1 MPSPSH
7 DQLAEPLESSLSDRY
22 RIERELGAGG
32 MATVYLAEDV
42 KHHRKVAIKV
52 LHAELSA
59 LLGPERFIKEIEL
72 TANLQHPHILPLFD
86 SGSAD
91 GLLFY
96 VMPYVDGETLRGR
109 LERERQLSIAD
120 SVRIATEVAD
130 ALEYA
135 HKHGVIHRDIKPEN
149 ILLHDGRVLVAD
161 FGIALAVQQ
170 AGGQR
175 MTQTGLS
182 LGTPQYM
189 SPEQAMGEKS
199 IDARSDVYA
208 LAAVTYEMLAGDPP
222 FTGSSV
228 QAIVAKVMSEKP
240 PSLHTVRDTVPAY
253 VEVAVLTALAK
264 LPADRFASAAA
275 FAIAL
280 NNSSGA
286 ATADAILRRDG
297 TPSSARARIRDP
309 LVLGF
314 GALAILLIA
323 ALGLLANRSRTGSD
337 PFPIRTEIVA
347 DSGPP
352 TGTAALSPDGHTVVY
367 TGLSP
372 AGQSVD
378 GTTVTGQGQMLYLRH
393 LDQLVSQP
401 MAGTDQAASPV
412 FSPDGKWVVFFANR
426 RRLVKVPIDGGAP
439 VPLADVADNGGVDWS
454 SRGDIVIGPGVI
466 EGLKGLFRVNPSGG
480 ALIPLTRIDSSRKE
494 LSHEWPRF
502 VADGKTVLFTI
513 WYGSIERS
521 ELAAASIDDGK
532 AVPLGVLGARALAV
546 VDGQLVYVRADGM
559 LMAVPFDVRK
569 LRTSGV
575 ATPLQESIRL
585 SDGSGGDANAFLT
598 NGGGLVFARGA
609 TKRHLVWVDRT
620 GVTRPAMTDVR
631 DFASVRLSPS
641 GHQVALEIGASA
653 SGDDWIL
660 DLDSGTLTPLTTTR
674 NNRNPVWSPDGR
686 RVLYV
691 SSRSGRAAFWWQP
704 ADGSGPAVK
713 AGEALHNP
721 WWIDLAPD
729 GHTALFNAVYDGS
742 FNLES
747 ISLDSMRDERELAA
761 SPTASEVSGRFSP
774 DGRSIAYNS
783 DESSRMEVYV
793 RPFPEAGAR
802 VQISVGGGIRPVWA
816 GDGKSIY
823 FLQGSKMIVAALAR
837 DPALRVVSRKTL
849 FSGLFA
855 PSFDV
860 SKDGTRFL
868 MIQPESSGL
877 SLVVVPNWLTELR
890 HLTAAK

>member
-1 MPSPSH
+1 MNDSGAR
-7 DQLAEPLESSLSDRY
+7 LAASLTDRY

-32 MATVYLAEDV
+32 MATVYLAEDL

-59 LLGPERFIKEIEL
+59 ILGPERFLKEIEL

-86 SGSAD
+86 SGAAD

-109 LERERQLSIAD
+109 LERERQLPIAD

-135 HKHGVIHRDIKPEN
+135 HRHGVIHRDIKPEN

-170 AGGQR
+170 AGGAR

-208 LAAVTYEMLAGDPP
+208 LGAVTYEMLAGDPP

-228 QAIVAKVMSEKP
+228 QAIVARVMSEKP
-240 PSLHTVRDTVPAY
+240 PSLHTVRDTVPAH
-253 VEVAVLTALAK
+253 VEVAVITALAK

-275 FAIAL
+275 FATAL
-280 NNSSGA
+280 NDSSGA
-286 ATADAILRRDG
+286 SASMIHRRDDDG
-297 TPSSARARIRDP
+297 SSVRARMRDP
-309 LVLGF
+309 LVLGL
-314 GALAILLIA
+314 GALAIALIA
-323 ALGLLANRSRTGSD
+323 ALALVARCSVSNAD
-337 PFPIRTEIVA
+337 PFSARIEIVP
-347 DSGPP
+347 DSGAP
-352 TGTAALSPDGHTVVY
+352 TGTAALSPDGRSVVY
-367 TGLSP
+367 TGLAPS
-372 AGQSVD
+372 GQGVD
-378 GTTVTGQGQMLYLRH
+378 GTSVTGEGQVLYLRH
-393 LDQLVSQP
+393 LDQLTSRP
-401 MAGTDQAASPV
+401 IAGTDQASSPV

-426 RRLVKVPIDGGAP
+426 RKLIKVPIDGGAP

-466 EGLKGLFRVNPSGG
+466 EGLKGLFRVNPAGG
-480 ALIPLTRIDSSRKE
+480 ALIPLTHIDSSRKE

-502 VADGKTVLFTI
+502 SPDGKTVLFTI
-513 WYGSIERS
+513 WYGSVERS
-521 ELAAASIDDGK
+521 ELAAASFDDGK
-532 AVPLGVLGARALAV
+532 VVPLGVLGARALAV

-559 LMAVPFDVRK
+559 LMAVPFD
-569 LRTSGV
+569 LRHLRVAGV
-575 ATPLQESIRL
+575 ATPLQESIRV

-598 NGGGLVFARGA
+598 NAGGLVFARGA
-609 TKRHLVWVDRT
+609 TKRHLVWVDRA
-620 GVTRPAMTDVR
+620 GVTRPAMSGER

-641 GHQVALEIGASA
+641 GHQAALEIGASA

-660 DLDSGTLTPLTTTR
+660 DLDAGTLTPLTTTR

-686 RVLYV
+686 RILYV

-713 AGEALHNP
+713 AGEARHNP

-729 GHTALFNAVYDGS
+729 GHTTVFNAVYDGS

-747 ISLDSMRDERELAA
+747 FSLDSTRDERDLAA

-774 DGRSIAYNS
+774 DGHWVAYNS
-783 DESSRMEVYV
+783 DESGRMEVYV
-793 RPFPEAGAR
+793 RPFPEVGAR
-802 VQISVGGGIRPVWA
+802 VQVSVGGGIRPVWA
-816 GDGKSIY
+816 ADGKSIY
-823 FLQGSKMIVAALAR
+823 FLQGSKMISATVAR
-837 DPALRVVSRKTL
+837 DPAFRIVSREAL
-849 FSGLFA
+849 FDGVFA

-868 MIQPESSGL
+868 MIQPEASGL
-877 SLVVVPNWLTELR
+877 SIVAVPNWLTELR
-890 HLTAAK
+890 KLTAAKGSS